1 MFVLHATKKLLGRI
15 GRPDDAVAAPTTGL
29 GNWYATALFWKP
41 QVALF
46 VNEHTLL
53 PVFMPL
59 APASTLIRRFPS
71 ALAATLH
78 AHGIDSRFV
87 DAEVAA
93 MADHRLAKTANRSV
107 VGLMTDFCYL
117 AETRRAGRGI
127 DDLVSLSLSLAR
139 TPCSPLAKRH
149 GFPDRELHAL
159 VASWPGT
166 RR

>member
-1 MFVLHATKKLLGRI
+1 M
-15 GRPDDAVAAPTTGL
+15 
-29 GNWYATALFWKP
+29 
-41 QVALF
+41 ALF

-53 PVFMPL
+53 PMFMPL
-59 APASTLIRRFPS
+59 APASTLIRRFPP

-78 AHGIDSRFV
+78 GHGV
-87 DAEVAA
+87 DASFIDGELAA

-107 VGLMTDFCYL
+107 VGIMTDFCFL
-117 AETRRAGRGI
+117 ADARRAGRDV

-159 VASWPGT
+159 VASWGGAG
-166 RR
+166 R